1 MSNSLK
7 KFLTEFLTSLQQKT
21 SEATI
26 KNYKFY
32 LQRFIKWGNL
42 SQPQE
47 ITVEKIEGFWQYLS
61 NIRNQRGELMKTT
74 TQNYHFI
81 ALRAFLDYL
90 NKQGIRTL
98 PAQQVILKKTKGDKK
113 SAPEKTDLERL
124 LEAPLQAKSPG
135 IIQKRDKAIL
145 ELLFSTGLK
154 VTELAS
160 LKKNQINFFSDQ
172 LVIKKSADTTR
183 AVSLSNQTK
192 FWIKQY
198 LEVRGDNIPALF
210 IRHDKAKKKQFN
222 KIKSEDYQLTPR
234 TIQRIVKKYTKS
246 TGLDNNIT
254 PETLR
259 HAYAKE
265 LASQGFDVK
274 SIQSMLGHASTT
286 TTKLYTRKQK
296 NV

>member
-1 MSNSLK
+1 MLNNLEK
-7 KFLTEFLTSLQQKT
+7 LLTEFLNSLQQKT

-192 FWIKQY
+192 YWIKQY

-222 KIKSEDYQLTPR
+222 KIKSENYQLTPR

>member
-1 MSNSLK
+1 MPNNLK
-7 KFLTEFLTSLQQKT
+7 KLLTEFLTSLQQNT

-26 KNYKFY
+26 NNYKFY

-42 SQPQE
+42 NQPQE
-47 ITVEKIEGFWQYLS
+47 ITVENVEGFWQYL
-61 NIRNQRGELMKTT
+61 NNTRNQRGELMKTT

-81 ALRAFLDYL
+81 ALRAFLGYL
-90 NKQGIRTL
+90 GKQNIQTL
-98 PAQQVILKKTKGDKK
+98 PAEQVILKKTKRSKK
-113 SAPEKTDLERL
+113 GAPEKTDLERL
-124 LEAPLQAKSPG
+124 LEAPLQTKNPG

-160 LKKNQINFFSDQ
+160 LKKNQINYFSEQ
-172 LVIKKSADTTR
+172 LVIKKSVDATR

-192 FWIKQY
+192 YWIKQY
-198 LEVRGDNIPALF
+198 LEIRGDNIPALF
-210 IRHDKAKKKQFN
+210 IRHDKAKKKQLD
-222 KIKSEDYQLTPR
+222 KIKSGDYQLTPR

-246 TGLDNNIT
+246 TGLDNSIT

-274 SIQSMLGHASTT
+274 SIQSMLGHASAA
-286 TTKLYTRKQK
+286 TTKLYAK
-296 NV
+296 

>member
-42 SQPQE
+42 SQSQE

-183 AVSLSNQTK
+183 TVSLSNQTK
-192 FWIKQY
+192 YWIKQY

-222 KIKSEDYQLTPR
+222 KIKSENYQLTPR

-286 TTKLYTRKQK
+286 TTKLYTK
-296 NV
+296 